1 VSVGYATIP
10 RVNMAR
16 LRRPTSIVLAIV
28 SSVLLLVGN
37 VSAGLVLGAVAV
49 GAAWFPRLAGAP
61 EPPDD

>member
-1 VSVGYATIP
+1 
-10 RVNMAR
+10 MAR